1 MATKKEK
8 VVDLKPKAS
17 KVTEEELKN
26 LQEVV
31 SNINNLQSE
40 IGRVEAQKHGY
51 LHQLAVV
58 RDKATLLQG
67 EPEKVYGTA
76 NVNINDGSIEYSENG
91 ESRN

>member
-1 MATKKEK
+1 M
-8 VVDLKPKAS
+8 
-17 KVTEEELKN
+17 
-26 LQEVV
+26 QG
-31 SNINNLQSE
+31 E

-67 EPEKVYGTA
+67 ELEKVYGTA
-76 NVNINDGSIEYSENG
+76 NVNINDGSIEYPENG

>member
-1 MATKKEK
+1 MAKNKDIVE
-8 VVDLKPKAS
+8 LKPKAD
-17 KVTEEELKN
+17 KVTDEELKG

-31 SNINNLQSE
+31 SNINSLQSE

-67 EPEKVYGTA
+67 DLEKTYGTA
-76 NVNINDGSIEYSENG
+76 NVNINDGSIEYPESG

>member
-17 KVTEEELKN
+17 KVTDEELKN

-67 EPEKVYGTA
+67 ELEKTYGTA
-76 NVNINDGSIEYSENG
+76 NVNINDGSIEYPKDG
-91 ESRN
+91 ESRD